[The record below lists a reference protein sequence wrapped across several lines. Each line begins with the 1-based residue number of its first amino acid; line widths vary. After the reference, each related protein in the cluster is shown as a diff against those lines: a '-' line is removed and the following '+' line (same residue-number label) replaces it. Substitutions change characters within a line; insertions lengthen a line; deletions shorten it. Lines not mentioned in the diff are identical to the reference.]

1 MASAK
6 NSCKT
11 AAVMNLLS
19 KGPTGRRDIGAF
31 KEDEVYMGSPREPS
45 ASGSRGERRRSG
57 ADELSTEGEA
67 SERSLGRRVSDS
79 GTMPPREQIEYI
91 DIAQMDDDP
100 CNFYEMSGLEELA
113 ANIELV
119 GLQQPLRVRPGAE
132 DGRYVIVSGHRRRAA
147 VAKLV
152 EDGRGELRELPCIVE
167 RREESAALRELRLIY
182 ANSGTRKLTAADIG
196 RQAERVEALL
206 YQLKEDG
213 YEFPGRMRDYVAEAC
228 KVSRSKLARLEVIRK
243 NLEPSW
249 HAGFETGKL
258 AEATAYALAQMPRE
272 RQRVIY
278 NGLVKQGEYPNAI
291 MEHVVKQYGE
301 SLAQAEA
308 VQCASYGSGPC
319 LNREAMQARIMGR
332 DYYQYNDCR
341 QCCDGCPNLTHCK
354 YACPMLADK
363 IKEIKADA
371 KARRQRE
378 QQEVEERLRPQVERI
393 DALWARFG
401 EARAASGKTMEECLD
416 AMGANYRVEETAR
429 DFERL
434 ERREGKRTESTH
446 LPYGYSCF
454 LGEVQKYINLA
465 DLLGVSLDYL
475 LCRTDSPAGMTAQPE
490 GQLVISG
497 WMPSGTAPFQPSDVV
512 ADIDSGS
519 WGVERHPCRFDGKFF
534 RDEDGEIVEG
544 AIIRWMALPPVSG
557 DVPESGTGAGVN
569 RA

>member
-1 MASAK
+1 MTSGK
-6 NSCKT
+6 SSCKT

-19 KGPTGRRDIGAF
+19 KGPTGRRDIGVV
-31 KEDEVYMGSPREPS
+31 KEDEVYMGSPRE
-45 ASGSRGERRRSG
+45 
-57 ADELSTEGEA
+57 
-67 SERSLGRRVSDS
+67 
-79 GTMPPREQIEYI
+79 QIEYI
-91 DIAQMDDDP
+91 DLALLDDDP
-100 CNFYEMSGLEELA
+100 CNFYELSGLEELA

-119 GLQQPLRVRPGAE
+119 GLQQPLRVRPGAQ

-152 EDGRGELRELPCIVE
+152 EEGRGELRELPCIVE
-167 RREESAALRELRLIY
+167 RREEPAALRELRLIY
-182 ANSGTRKLTAADIG
+182 ANSDTRKMTAADVS
-196 RQAERVEALL
+196 RQAQRVEALL
-206 YQLKEDG
+206 YQLKEEG
-213 YEFPGRMRDYVAEAC
+213 HEFPGRMRDYVAEAC

-249 HAGFETGKL
+249 HAGYEAGKL
-258 AEATAYALAQMPRE
+258 AEATAYALAQMPRA

-378 QQEVEERLRPQVERI
+378 HQEVEERLRPQVEQVR
-393 DALWARFG
+393 ALWARFG
-401 EARAASGKTMEECLD
+401 EVRAAAGRTMEECLD
-416 AMGANYRVEETAR
+416 AVGANYLVEETAR

-434 ERREGKRTESTH
+434 ERLEKKITEKTR
-446 LPYGYSCF
+446 LPYGYGVC
-454 LGEVQKYINLA
+454 LDEVERYVGLA

-475 LCRTDSPAGMTAQPE
+475 LCRTDNPAGMAAQPE

-497 WMPSGTAPFQPSDVV
+497 WMPGGTVPFQPCDVV
-512 ADIDSGS
+512 AYFDLARTGS
-519 WGVERHPCRFDGKFF
+519 LNRMICRFDGKCF
-534 RDEDGEIVEG
+534 RYEASGRRIDTEPV
-544 AIIRWMALPPVSG
+544 RWMALPPVGG
-557 DVPESGTGAGVN
+557 DVSELGTGQE
-569 RA
+569 

>member
-1 MASAK
+1 
-6 NSCKT
+6 
-11 AAVMNLLS
+11 
-19 KGPTGRRDIGAF
+19 
-31 KEDEVYMGSPREPS
+31 MGSPREPS

-67 SERSLGRRVSDS
+67 SERSLGRRVSESD
-79 GTMPPREQIEYI
+79 TNVATAREQIEYI
-91 DIAQMDDDP
+91 DLAQLDDDP
-100 CNFYEMSGLEELA
+100 CNFYELSGLEELA

-119 GLQQPLRVRPGAE
+119 GLQQPLRVRPGAQ

-152 EDGRGELRELPCIVE
+152 EEGRGELRELPCIVE

-182 ANSGTRKLTAADIG
+182 ANSDTRKMTAADVS
-196 RQAERVEALL
+196 RQAQRVEALL
-206 YQLKEDG
+206 YQLKEEG
-213 YEFPGRMRDYVAEAC
+213 HEFPGRMRDYVAEAC

-249 HAGFETGKL
+249 HAGYEAGKL
-258 AEATAYALAQMPRE
+258 AEATAYALAQMPRA

-371 KARRQRE
+371 KARRERE
-378 QQEVEERLRPQVERI
+378 RQEVEERLRPMAERVR
-393 DALWARFG
+393 ALWKRFG
-401 EARAASGKTMEECLD
+401 EARAAAWRSMAECLD
-416 AMGANYRVEETAR
+416 AEDINFRVEEKAKEFVR
-429 DFERL
+429 LERL
-434 ERREGKRTESTH
+434 EGPFRENTP
-446 LPYGYSCF
+446 LPYGSCCQ
-454 LGEVQKYINLA
+454 LGDVRNYVELA

-475 LCRTDSPAGMTAQPE
+475 LCRTDNPAGMAPQPE
-490 GQLVISG
+490 GRLVISG
-497 WMPSGTAPFQPSDVV
+497 WMPRGTRPFQPCDVV
-512 ADIDSGS
+512 ADFDSGS
-519 WGVERHPCRFDGKFF
+519 WGVERRPCRFDGNFF
-534 RDEDGEIVEG
+534 RDEDGETVDDVLV
-544 AIIRWMALPPVSG
+544 RWMALPPVGG
-557 DVPESGTGAGVN
+557 DVSDSDTEGGG
-569 RA
+569 